1 MHTNTKSQKLIAPGA
16 RIEVRGEEWIVK
28 NVNRIQNGHSYKVIG
43 VSELVRNHEAVFL
56 DTLDEIIEIK
66 PEDTTFVIDDTE
78 KYRKSRLY
86 IEALLRKTPP
96 IDNKLYI
103 GYKGAFNLSEY
114 QLKPASMALNNLRPR
129 ILIADAVGLGKTIE
143 VGILL
148 SELIKR
154 GRGDRILVVTMKSM
168 LSQFQQEMWSR
179 FTIPLVRLD
188 SVGIQKVRAKIP
200 SNKNPFNYYGKAIIS
215 VDTLKNDSQYRTYL
229 EQCHWDAIVIDECH
243 NVANANTQRNRLASL
258 LARTCDSLILTSATP
273 HNGKPQSFAQ
283 LINMIEPTAIADEE
297 DYTSEEIE
305 GLFTRRFKKDI
316 EQEVGN
322 QFSERELHVEEMP
335 ANIEEE
341 RLFKY
346 MHSLRFNT
354 LDGKRAKQLSLPGI
368 SDIRGTKDTL
378 FKNTLFK
385 AFLSSPAACLHTVR
399 KRINKLEKRIEE
411 DLQTEVV
418 LGEDLEKLLHV
429 EDLLNQI
436 TDDKFSKFEKFK
448 SLLKNLKWTGNKNSP
463 RIILFSERIQ
473 TLEFLSQKIKEE
485 FNVDE
490 KVVRV
495 FHAGM
500 SDVEQQEIV
509 ESFGKENEP
518 VRLLLATDVASEG
531 VNLHYYCNHLIH
543 FDIPWSLIT
552 LEQRNGRIDRYGQNY
567 TPHIYYLLTKSQ
579 DEDIK
584 GDFRILNKL
593 IEKEE
598 EAHKNLGD
606 AATIMEL
613 FNPQE
618 EEEYIEREL
627 AEGKTAD
634 EILPSFDEL
643 DMDQMLSQM
652 DQMLNKAESTPI
664 EQYDKTEAYHWMD
677 DYTFMKESLQVI
689 LDEGISNNEQIEFS
703 TEKESITWF
712 VPDDVKQV
720 LIHMPDEAIPKNKEF
735 QLTTRRE
742 MIQES
747 IVEARKKQGEW
758 PKKQLLWEQH
768 PLFTYLTERIIVKY
782 DRNEAPII
790 QLPTLDE
797 GRVIFFMQGV
807 MFNKRAQ
814 PVISQWFGVEV
825 LSKQGESKVY
835 RFNELEETLNISSEL
850 YNPGEIEFDLSILED
865 KKYEAINVSKE
876 FLNKFR
882 DERSKLLMKDITSD
896 LRKLKSWRDK
906 KLDLLAKEEQEK
918 AARGTIPKHIAA
930 KIENER
936 KTVKEL
942 YQLREDWIRNTMAT
956 DNRPYLRIAAVFI
969 GK

>member
-1 MHTNTKSQKLIAPGA
+1 MHTKNKSQKLIAPGA

-66 PEDTTFVIDDTE
+66 PEDTTFVFDDTE

-114 QLKPASMALNNLRPR
+114 QLRPASMALNNLRPR

-188 SVGIQKVRAKIP
+188 SVGIQKVRSKIP
-200 SNKNPFNYYGKAIIS
+200 SNKNPFNYYSKAIIS

-229 EQCHWDAIVIDECH
+229 EQCYWDAIVIDECH

-322 QFSERELHVEEMP
+322 QFSDRELHVEEMP

-354 LDGKRAKQLSLPGI
+354 LDGKRSKQLSLPGI

-385 AFLSSPAACLHTVR
+385 AFLSSPAACLHTVQQ
-399 KRINKLEKRIEE
+399 RINKLEKRIEE
-411 DLQTEVV
+411 DPQTEEV

-436 TDDKFSKFEKFK
+436 TDDKFSKFQKFK

-473 TLEFLSQKIKEE
+473 TLEFLSQKIREE

-500 SDVEQQEIV
+500 SDVEQQAIV

-552 LEQRNGRIDRYGQNY
+552 LEQRNGRIDRYGQNH

-606 AATIMEL
+606 AATIMQL

-618 EEEYIEREL
+618 EEEFIEREL

-652 DQMLNKAESTPI
+652 DQILNKAEITSI
-664 EQYDKTEAYHWMD
+664 EKYEKSEANHWMD
-677 DYTFMKESLQVI
+677 DYTFMRESLQVI

-703 TEKESITWF
+703 TEQESITWF

-720 LIHMPDEAIPKNKEF
+720 LTHMPDEAIPKNKGF
-735 QLTTRRE
+735 KLTTSRE

-747 IVEARKKQGEW
+747 IAEARKKQGEW
-758 PKKQLLWEQH
+758 PEKQLLWEQH
-768 PLFTYLTERIIVKY
+768 PLFSYLTERVIVKY

-790 QLPTLDE
+790 QIPTLE
-797 GRVIFFMQGV
+797 NGRVIFFMQGV

-825 LSKQGESKVY
+825 SSGQSESKVY
-835 RFNELEETLNISSEL
+835 RFNELENTLNISSEL
-850 YNPGEIEFDLSILED
+850 YNPGEIEFDFSILEH
-865 KKYEAINVSKE
+865 KKYEAINVSKQ
-876 FLNKFR
+876 FLNKLR
-882 DERSKLLMKDITSD
+882 DERKNLFIKDITND
-896 LRKLKSWRDK
+896 LRKLRSWRDK

-918 AARGTIPKHIAA
+918 ASRGTIPKHIAA
-930 KIENER
+930 KLENER
-936 KTVKEL
+936 KTVKDL
-942 YQLREDWIRNTMAT
+942 YQQREDWIRNTMAT